1 MKVIQVGVGG
11 FGAHWLRL
19 LNDYPGI
26 KLAAVVDI
34 NPETLEEATQLT
46 EVTSEACFPD
56 LETAVDQVEADA
68 LVCISPPAYHRQ
80 HTITA
85 MKAGLDI
92 ICEKPLAINMADAV
106 AMAKYARESK
116 RVFAVSQNYR
126 YRPATWTMH
135 KLIANG
141 DIGEIGQIALDFYK
155 GWFFNS
161 KDFRRTMD
169 HPLLSD
175 MGIHHFDLLRYI
187 TGLEPLSVRGES
199 WNPPWSKNEGDT
211 SVSLTFTLEN
221 NGRIIYSASWCAQGD
236 FADWNGNWLIEGD
249 RGSVQYRDSAL
260 RLNQTTNR
268 YQVQDARD
276 VPLAGPPVQDQAYVL
291 ADFMAAREENRQPQ
305 TSIFDNLGSLAMVD
319 AAREAVD
326 KGERVQIATVEELL
340 GQVLY

>member
-26 KLAAVVDI
+26 KLAALVDI
-34 NPETLEEATQLT
+34 DSETLEKASQFAG
-46 EVTSEACFPD
+46 VTTGACFAD
-56 LETAVDQVEADA
+56 LETAVDQVQADA
-68 LVCISPPAYHRQ
+68 LICVSPPVYHRQ

-85 MKAGLDI
+85 MKAGLDV

-106 AMAKYARESK
+106 AMAQYAKDNK
-116 RVFAVSQNYR
+116 RLFAVSQNYR
-126 YRPATWTMH
+126 YRPVTWTMH

-141 DIGEIGQIALDFYK
+141 EIGELGQINLDFYK
-155 GWFFNS
+155 GWFFTT

-187 TGLEPLSVRGES
+187 TGSEALTVRGES

-221 NGRIIYSASWCAQGD
+221 NGRFIYSASWCAQGD
-236 FADWNGNWLIEGD
+236 FADWNGNWLLEGEL
-249 RGSVQYRDSAL
+249 GSIRYRDGAL
-260 RLNQTTNR
+260 SLNQTNDQ
-268 YQVQDARD
+268 YQVQESRD
-276 VPLAGPPVQDQAYVL
+276 VPLEGPPVQNQSYVL
-291 ADFMAAREENRQPQ
+291 ADFMAARDENRQPL

-319 AAREAVD
+319 AAREAVNS
-326 KGERVQIATVEELL
+326 GERVQIAAVDELL
-340 GQVLY
+340 A

>member
-19 LNDYPGI
+19 LNEYPGI
-26 KLAAVVDI
+26 KLAALVDI
-34 NPETLEEATQLT
+34 DPDTLEKASQLTGTAPET
-46 EVTSEACFPD
+46 CFLD
-56 LETAVDQVEADA
+56 LETAVDQVQADA
-68 LVCISPPAYHRQ
+68 LICVSPPAYHRQ
-80 HTITA
+80 QTITA

-92 ICEKPLAINMADAV
+92 ICEKPLAIDMADAL
-106 AMAKYARESK
+106 AMAHYAKESK

-141 DIGEIGQIALDFYK
+141 EIGEVGQIALDFYK

-161 KDFRRTMD
+161 QDFRRTMD

-175 MGIHHFDLLRYI
+175 MGIHHFDLLRFI
-187 TGLEPLSVRGES
+187 TGLQPLSVRGES

-221 NGRIIYSASWCAQGD
+221 NGRITYSASWCAQGD
-236 FADWNGNWLIEGD
+236 FADWNGNWLLEGD
-249 RGSVQYRDSAL
+249 RGSLQYRAGAL
-260 RLNQTTNR
+260 RLNHTTAR
-268 YQVQDARD
+268 YQVQGSRD
-276 VPLAGPPVQDQAYVL
+276 LPLAGPPVQDQAYIL
-291 ADFMAAREENRQPQ
+291 ADFMAAREENRQPL

-319 AAREAVD
+319 AAREAVN
-326 KGERVQIATVEELL
+326 KGKRVQIAAFEELL
-340 GQVLY
+340 V